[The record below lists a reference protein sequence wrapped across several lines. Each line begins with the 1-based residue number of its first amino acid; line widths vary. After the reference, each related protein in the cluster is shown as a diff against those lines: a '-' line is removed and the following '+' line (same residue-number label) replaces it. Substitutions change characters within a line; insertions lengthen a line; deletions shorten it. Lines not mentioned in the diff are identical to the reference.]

1 MDGILELGNK
11 KGINCLNMEYH
22 GIYTHLKNQEINM
35 LHTLLHGKSSIKAA
49 ALKTKKEE
57 FQEIKKEKNKRMG
70 DGIEL
75 NENRYHRALQM

>member
-1 MDGILELGNK
+1 MK
-11 KGINCLNMEYH
+11 YH

-57 FQEIKKEKNKRMG
+57 FQEIKKEKKKNGGM
-70 DGIEL
+70 EL
-75 NENRYHRALQM
+75 NWMKTDIIGPYKCKQKLQ